1 MEREIVKCTH
11 CKSEST
17 AKSGKD
23 RKGLQRYSCKQCRTT
38 FTEPHAF
45 AGKKTSVD
53 DGVRVLGMLLEGM
66 SIRSCVR
73 LTGISKRSILAI
85 MVQAGENCR
94 RFTEATIR
102 NVPAGTI
109 ECDEQW
115 SFVGCKQKTATRLL
129 KGRGFGDRY
138 VYTAIDRDSKLLLC
152 WHAGIR
158 DSENTWGFLGRLK
171 DAIVGRPTIHTDGYA
186 PYETA
191 VPKVFHQKVD
201 FGQIIKQYHNTP
213 GHDSQSRYSPGG
225 IIGVRKTVMCGNV
238 DPDQIGTSRMER
250 FNLTTRMS
258 VRRFTRL
265 TNAHSKKTRNHDA
278 MLGLYFA
285 FYNFCRKHQ
294 TIKATPAQKAGL
306 ATECWSLERLLTAAA
321 IAG

>member
-1 MEREIVKCTH
+1 MNCTH
-11 CKSEST
+11 CKSENT

-23 RKGLQRYSCKQCRTT
+23 RKGLQRYSCKGCRKT
-38 FTEPHAF
+38 FTEPHAL
-45 AGKKTSVD
+45 AGKKISID
-53 DGVRVLGMLLEGM
+53 DAVRVLAMLLEGM

-85 MVQAGENCR
+85 MVQAGESCR
-94 RFTEATIR
+94 KFTDAKIR

-115 SFVGCKQKTATRLL
+115 SFVGCKQKTAERLR

-138 VYTAIDRDSKLLLC
+138 VFTAIDRDSKLLLC

-158 DSENTWGFLGRLK
+158 DSDNTWEFLGRLE
-171 DAIVGRPTIHTDGYA
+171 ATITGRPTIHTDGWL
-186 PYETA
+186 PYEPA
-191 VPKVFHQKVD
+191 IPKVFNHKVD
-201 FGQIIKQYHNTP
+201 QGQVIKQFHNAK
-213 GHDSQSRYSPGG
+213 GNDAHARYSPGG
-225 IIGVRKTVMCGNV
+225 IVAIRRTVMHGNV
-238 DPDQIGTSRMER
+238 DPNAISTSRMER

-258 VRRFTRL
+258 VRRYTRL

-285 FYNFCRKHQ
+285 WYNFCRKHQ
-294 TIKATPAQKAGL
+294 TIKATPAVKAGL
-306 ATECWSLERLLTAAA
+306 ATEPWTLARLLQEAA
-321 IAG
+321 IAC